1 MSLFG
6 RHIFAILEKALDL
19 TTKLLADLAKGND
32 SASHAG
38 SKDGLYRPSPS
49 TYSSI
54 TSNPLIPACL
64 LLLLGFLVLYSSPI
78 KTWLEETED
87 LPTLAQIFSFSRKQK
102 PDVLPKEGEN
112 VSVWAKAQSGF
123 YYCQGGTLF
132 GSNPGTMMAQGE
144 ALTSGYRPFG
154 GDYCR
159 GSQQTVADSG
169 NLPFGN
175 QGQSEQANMSAPQED
190 SFDQDLVKPSDI
202 SKAEAGINVWA
213 IKQFGYYFCQDQMLF
228 GNHLGKLMSQA
239 DALSAGYQPSVSRCT
254 GYKPNEDLASN
265 VPVGSQR
272 PAASASVSTPQAD
285 SLPLHSRN
293 SVETPKAE
301 GGVQVWVKSGY
312 GFYYCRNDVL
322 FGRRPGQL
330 MTQAS
335 ALTAGYHPS
344 DGQCTDGKPTLNTA
358 AKPPGRAFPGTK

>member
-6 RHIFAILEKALDL
+6 RQILAILEKSLDL
-19 TTKLLADLAKGND
+19 TTQLLAGLAKGND

-38 SKDGLYRPSPS
+38 SRDGLHRPSPS

-64 LLLLGFLVLYSSPI
+64 LLVLGFLVLYSSPV
-78 KTWLEETED
+78 KTWLEETDD
-87 LPTLAQIFSFSRKQK
+87 LPTLAEIFSFSRKQK
-102 PDVLPKEGEN
+102 PHVLPKEGER
-112 VSVWAKAQSGF
+112 VSVWARTQSGF

-132 GSNPGTMMAQGE
+132 GSNPGAMMAQGD

-154 GDYCR
+154 GDYCT

-169 NLPFGN
+169 SPPLEN
-175 QGQSEQANMSAPQED
+175 QEQSEQASISAPQED
-190 SFDQDLVKPSDI
+190 SFDQGLVKPPEI
-202 SKAEAGINVWA
+202 SKAEAGIKVWA

-228 GNHLGKLMSQA
+228 GNHRGKLMSQS

-254 GYKPNEDLASN
+254 GHKPNEALASN

-272 PAASASVSTPQAD
+272 PAASAAVSAPQAD
-285 SLPLHSRN
+285 SLSLHSKN

-301 GGVQVWVKSGY
+301 GDVQVWVKREFR
-312 GFYYCRNDVL
+312 FYYCRNDVL
-322 FGRRPGQL
+322 FGTKPGLL
-330 MTQAS
+330 MTQSS
-335 ALTAGYHPS
+335 ALTAGYQPS
-344 DGQCTDGKPTLNTA
+344 DGRCSDDKPKTA

>member
-6 RHIFAILEKALDL
+6 RQILAILEKCLDL
-19 TTKLLADLAKGND
+19 TTKLLAGLAKGND

-38 SKDGLYRPSPS
+38 SRDGLYRPSPS

-54 TSNPLIPACL
+54 TSNPLVPACL
-64 LLLLGFLVLYSSPI
+64 LLLFGFLVLYSSPV
-78 KTWLEETED
+78 KTWLEETDD

-102 PDVLPKEGEN
+102 PHVLPKEGEN

-132 GSNPGTMMAQGE
+132 GSNPGAMMAQGD

-154 GDYCR
+154 GDYCT

-169 NLPFGN
+169 NPPLGN
-175 QGQSEQANMSAPQED
+175 QGQPEQANMSAPHED
-190 SFDQDLVKPSDI
+190 SFDQGLVKPSDI
-202 SKAEAGINVWA
+202 SKAEARIKVWA

-228 GNHLGKLMSQA
+228 GNHRGKLMSQS

-254 GYKPNEDLASN
+254 GHKPNEAPANN
-265 VPVGSQR
+265 VPVGSQG
-272 PAASASVSTPQAD
+272 PAALASASTPQAD
-285 SLPLHSRN
+285 SLPLHSKN

-301 GGVQVWVKSGY
+301 GDAQVWVKREFH
-312 GFYYCRNDVL
+312 FYYCRNDVL
-322 FGRRPGQL
+322 FGTKPGLL
-330 MTQAS
+330 MTQSS
-335 ALTAGYHPS
+335 ALTAGYQPS
-344 DGQCTDGKPTLNTA
+344 DGRCSDDKPTRKTPA
-358 AKPPGRAFPGTK
+358 RPPSH

>member
-49 TYSSI
+49 THAPI

-64 LLLLGFLVLYSSPI
+64 LLLLGFLVVYSSPV
-78 KTWLEETED
+78 KTWLEDMDD
-87 LPTLAQIFSFSRKQK
+87 LPTLAEIFSFSRKQK
-102 PDVLPKEGEN
+102 PHVLPKEGER
-112 VSVWAKAQSGF
+112 VSVWARTQSGF

-132 GSNPGTMMAQGE
+132 GSNPGTMMAQGD
-144 ALTSGYRPFG
+144 ALTSGYRPSG
-154 GDYCR
+154 GDYCT

-169 NLPFGN
+169 NPPLGN
-175 QGQSEQANMSAPQED
+175 QGQPEQASISTPQEG
-190 SFDQDLVKPSDI
+190 FDRNLVKPSDI
-202 SKAEAGINVWA
+202 PKAEAGIKVWA

-228 GNHLGKLMSQA
+228 GNHRGKMMSQA

-254 GYKPNEDLASN
+254 GHKPNEDLASN
-265 VPVGSQR
+265 VPVASQR
-272 PAASASVSTPQAD
+272 PAPSASVSTSQAD
-285 SLPLHSRN
+285 SLPLHSKN

-301 GGVQVWVKSGY
+301 ADMQVWARKDL

-322 FGRRPGQL
+322 FGKRPGQL
-330 MTQAS
+330 MTQAT
-335 ALTAGYHPS
+335 ALTAGFHPS
-344 DGQCTDGKPTLNTA
+344 DGRCTKDKPIRSTA
-358 AKPPGRAFPGTK
+358 ESLPRHGSPARTK

>member
-6 RHIFAILEKALDL
+6 RHIVAILEKALDL

-64 LLLLGFLVLYSSPI
+64 LLLLGFLVLYSSPV
-78 KTWLEETED
+78 KTWLTETEG
-87 LPTLAQIFSFSRKQK
+87 LPTLAEIFSFSRKQK
-102 PDVLPKEGEN
+102 PHVLPKDGEN

-132 GSNPGTMMAQGE
+132 GSNPGTMMAQGD

-154 GDYCR
+154 GDYCT
-159 GSQQTVADSG
+159 GSQQTVADAG
-169 NLPFGN
+169 NPPLGN
-175 QGQSEQANMSAPQED
+175 RGQPEQANMSAPQED
-190 SFDQDLVKPSDI
+190 SFDQGLVKPPDI
-202 SKAEAGINVWA
+202 SKAEAGIKVWA

-228 GNHLGKLMSQA
+228 GNHRGKLMSQA

-254 GYKPNEDLASN
+254 GHKPNDALTGNLPIGAQQSAGARTLSTRRVESRAALSNKPDASK
-265 VPVGSQR
+265 
-272 PAASASVSTPQAD
+272 T
-285 SLPLHSRN
+285 
-293 SVETPKAE
+293 E
-301 GGVQVWVKSGY
+301 GEVQVWVKSGY

-322 FGRRPGQL
+322 FGTKPGLL
-330 MTQAS
+330 MTQSS
-335 ALTAGYHPS
+335 ALTAGYQPS
-344 DGQCTDGKPTLNTA
+344 DGRCSDDKPIRKTA
-358 AKPPGRAFPGTK
+358 ARLPSHRFPGTK